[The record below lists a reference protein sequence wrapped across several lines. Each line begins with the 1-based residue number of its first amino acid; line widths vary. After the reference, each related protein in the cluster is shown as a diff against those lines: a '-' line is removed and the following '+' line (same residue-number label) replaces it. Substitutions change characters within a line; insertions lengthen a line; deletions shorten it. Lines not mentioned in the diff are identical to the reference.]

1 MNYNILAYIIFLT
14 LIIFIIVY
22 VGRYFYSNGR
32 IFIIA
37 LFNGNSTM
45 ADYINE
51 LLLIGYYLFNIGYAF
66 LKLRQWEKV
75 NNLETLFSSLATSIG
90 VLIFILALVHY
101 FNMLVIYLLSKSK
114 SISITH
120 KSFQS

>member
-1 MNYNILAYIIFLT
+1 
-14 LIIFIIVY
+14 
-22 VGRYFYSNGR
+22 
-32 IFIIA
+32 
-37 LFNGNSTM
+37 M